1 MTSAPAI
8 HWNHLAISLL
18 LLFTGCDRTSREA
31 STQVVDLADQLDGAE
46 RRPPAGFDLTVHV
59 VDGIARPAIVMPVPG
74 RAIWSLRVPRNGV
87 LRTFVALET
96 SDGSGVG
103 VRFRLGISDHRVSE
117 ILATRTVTGERG
129 WTELAADL
137 SAFAGFKWSLFYRPD
152 EITWRIS
159 LATDDMGSARTR
171 ALWGS
176 PEILTDAQSARDYQ
190 KQRVVR

>member
-1 MTSAPAI
+1 MTSAPAT
-8 HWNHLAISLL
+8 HWNHLAIILV
-18 LLFTGCDRTSREA
+18 LLFTGCDRTSRA
-31 STQVVDLADQLDGAE
+31 VSTQVVDLADEFDRAE
-46 RRPPAGFDLTVHV
+46 RRPPAGFDVTVHV

-87 LRTFVALET
+87 LRTFVALEN
-96 SDGSGVG
+96 SGESGLG

-117 ILATRTVTGERG
+117 TLATRTLTKERG

-152 EITWRIS
+152 EITWRIL
-159 LATDDMGSARTR
+159 LATDDLGNARTR

-190 KQRVVR
+190 KQREVR